1 MGTLRGRKP
10 VPLPAQRQTRPG
22 DNFRGAQEFPCIKQL
37 LKLGTYFW
45 QWHTVSFERDPG
57 DRQRG
62 RTMDTSIAVVKPSQ
76 AFRLSLMSGLIMECQ
91 QRPRGRQDQWLSI
104 DTVDAGIAAVPS
116 TLRAHPVVE
125 NSDSQ
130 FEPSRKLRRSP
141 LRRTIP

>member
-10 VPLPAQRQTRPG
+10 VPLRAQRQTRPG
-22 DNFRGAQEFPCIKQL
+22 DNFRGAREFPCIKQL

-45 QWHTVSFERDPG
+45 QLHTVSFERDPG

-76 AFRLSLMSGLIMECQ
+76 AFRLSLMSGLIMECE
-91 QRPRGRQDQWLSI
+91 QRPPGSQDQWFSI

-116 TLRAHPVVE
+116 ALWAHAVIE
-125 NSDSQ
+125 NSDG
-130 FEPSRKLRRSP
+130 
-141 LRRTIP
+141 